1 MLTNI
6 SSETLSRMAT
16 AVPDA
21 LTVKEAA
28 KLMGKTE
35 QFIRIG
41 LQRNIL
47 PFGWAVPMG
56 KEWSYFIS
64 RAKFEEFT
72 GIRLANSET
81 EVKG

>member
-1 MLTNI
+1 MLSNINI
-6 SSETLSRMAT
+6 STDIVSRMAS

-21 LTVKEAA
+21 LSVKDAA

-35 QFIRIG
+35 QFVRIG

-64 RAKFEEFT
+64 RSKFEEFT
-72 GIRLANSET
+72 GIKAGE
-81 EVKG
+81 